1 MVGRPITFEET
12 FGHHPQKAT
21 RILAVYAFFI
31 DDDFDM
37 RRACYSAGHSE
48 ERLLISQVTAN
59 LEGHISAPNKART
72 TTRLIEPTSVVESLM
87 QINGTLPLVA
97 IHFLDFTLD
106 CIDTYAPGQ
115 TLKQRHSRRP
125 VCGTYKLYF
134 RALLKITLK

>member
-12 FGHHPQKAT
+12 FGHHPQKST

-37 RRACYSAGHSE
+37 RRACHSAGHSE

-87 QINGTLPLVA
+87 QINGTLPLAA

-106 CIDTYAPGQ
+106 CVDTYAPGQ
-115 TLKQRHSRRP
+115 TLNSDIADAP
-125 VCGTYKLYF
+125 SV
-134 RALLKITLK
+134 ALTNCISEPY